1 MPRWSRRRRERLGGP
16 TADSTGRRIYIGG
29 VLVASGSVG
38 TPTATTGGS
47 FNIGGAGVSDA
58 ANNWFN
64 GSIDDVAVWNQS
76 LGSTFISQLASKSIT
91 PLPSSGDFGISS
103 FNFNQTTRVFT
114 LNYNTT
120 AGVQYTVQLMDPA
133 HPTLNNTW
141 QNVSTVTATGALTTY
156 AEVMPAG
163 APVRYFRV
171 KRL

>member
-1 MPRWSRRRRERLGGP
+1 MLDQIP
-16 TADSTGRRIYIGG
+16 
-29 VLVASGSVG
+29 
-38 TPTATTGGS
+38 
-47 FNIGGAGVSDA
+47 GAY
-58 ANNWFN
+58 
-64 GSIDDVAVWNQS
+64 
-76 LGSTFISQLASKSIT
+76 T